1 MSQGMQRS
9 GVPWCD
15 YRWNPVVGCSP
26 ASEGCDRCYARSM
39 ARRFGWPWG
48 HPQYF
53 PSRLEQPLHTAKPG
67 RVFVCSTSDLFHPED
82 DEFWNYE
89 RRAEALKDIWNVM
102 ALCQQ
107 HTFLVLTKRPLAMR
121 SWVTET
127 EVLPNVW
134 LGVTAENQKRADERI
149 PMLLTIPAEKRWVSF
164 EPLLGEVTF
173 SLGWFHDPRGNAL
186 GTCFDW
192 CVAGPE
198 TGPGARRCADIWI
211 NMLAL
216 SCRRISVAFFD
227 KRPMPGVTRE
237 WPNERGVA

>member
-48 HPQYF
+48 YPQYF

-82 DEFWNYE
+82 DEYWNHE
-89 RRAEALKDIWNVM
+89 RSTEALKDIWSVM

-107 HTFLVLTKRPLAMR
+107 HTFLILT
-121 SWVTET
+121 
-127 EVLPNVW
+127 
-134 LGVTAENQKRADERI
+134 
-149 PMLLTIPAEKRWVSF
+149 
-164 EPLLGEVTF
+164 
-173 SLGWFHDPRGNAL
+173 
-186 GTCFDW
+186 
-192 CVAGPE
+192 
-198 TGPGARRCADIWI
+198 ADIWI

-216 SCRRISVAFFD
+216 YCRRISVAFFD

-237 WPNERGVA
+237 WPAERKSA